1 MAGHGRGMLWVCVV
15 AAALLHA
22 GRLAR
27 GDCWLI
33 EGDKGFVWLAICSQ
47 NQPPYEAI
55 PQQINSTIV
64 DLRLNENRIR
74 SVQYA
79 SLSRF
84 GNLTY
89 LNLTKNEIGY
99 IEDGAFS
106 GQFNLQVL
114 QLGYN
119 RLRNLT
125 EGMLRGLGKLEYLY
139 LQANLIEVVMA
150 SAFWECP
157 SIVNIDLSMN
167 RIQQLSSGTFS
178 GLTKLS
184 VCELYSN
191 PFYCSCELLGF
202 LRWLAAF
209 TNATQTYDRMQCESP
224 PIYSG
229 YFLLGQGRHGH
240 RSILSK
246 LQSVC
251 TEDSYAAEVA
261 GPRLVPGRS
270 QPGRSPPP
278 PPPPEPS
285 LGSRADVPCG
295 DDECFSGD
303 GTTPLVALPTLATQA
318 EARPLIKVKQLT
330 QNSATITVQL
340 PSPFNRM
347 YTLEHY
353 NNSKSSTVSRLTQA
367 QEEIR
372 LTNLYTLTNY
382 TYCVVSTSSGTHHNH
397 TCLTI
402 CLPKP
407 PSPPG
412 PVPSPS
418 TATHYI
424 MTILGCLF
432 GMVLVLGA
440 VYYCLRR
447 RRRQEEKHKKAASA
461 AAAGSLKKTII
472 ELKYGPEMEAPGLA
486 PLSQGPLLGPEAV
499 TRIPYLPATATEVEQ
514 YKLVESSETPKAS
527 KGNYMEVRTGEP
539 ERRDCELGR
548 SGPESQSSVAEIS
561 TIAKEV
567 DKVNQIINNCIDALK
582 SESTSFQGAK
592 SGPVSTAEPQLVL
605 LSEPLATKHSF
616 LSPMYKDAFG
626 HGLQRHHSVEAAPGP
641 PRAST
646 SSSSS
651 SRSPRAF
658 RTEPPGVH
666 KATAAEAKYIEKSS
680 PAAEAILTVTPA
692 AAVLRAEAEKSRQYG
707 EHRHSYP
714 GSHPAAEPPA
724 PPLPPPAHEGLGGRK
739 ASILEPL
746 TRPRP
751 RDLTYSQLSPQYHN
765 LSYTSSPEY
774 PCRASQS
781 IWERLRLSRRRPK
794 DDEEFMAAGHALRKK
809 VQFAKD
815 EDLHDILD
823 YWKGVSAQHKS

>member
-1 MAGHGRGMLWVCVV
+1 MAGSRWGVLWVCVT

-22 GRLAR
+22 GGLAR

-74 SVQYA
+74 SVQHA
-79 SLSRF
+79 ALSRF

-89 LNLTKNEIGY
+89 LNLTKNEITY

-125 EGMLRGLGKLEYLY
+125 EGVLRGLGKLEYLY
-139 LQANLIEVVMA
+139 LQANLIEVVTPG
-150 SAFWECP
+150 AFWECP
-157 SIVNIDLSMN
+157 NIVNVDLSMN
-167 RIQQLSSGTFS
+167 RIQRLHSATFAGLSR
-178 GLTKLS
+178 LS
-184 VCELYSN
+184 ACELYSN

-209 TNATQTYDRMQCESP
+209 TNATHTYDRMQCESP
-224 PIYSG
+224 PHYSG
-229 YFLLGQGRHGH
+229 YFLLGQGRHGQ
-240 RSILSK
+240 RSILTT

-251 TEDSYAAEVA
+251 TDGAYAAE
-261 GPRLVPGRS
+261 PRLVPE
-270 QPGRSPPP
+270 RSPPGRVP
-278 PPPPEPS
+278 PTPPEPS
-285 LGSRADVPCG
+285 DAPCAA
-295 DDECFSGD
+295 DECFSGD

-318 EARPLIKVKQLT
+318 EARPLIRVKQLT

-347 YTLEHY
+347 YTLEHF
-353 NNSKSSTVSRLTQA
+353 NNSKSSTVSRLTKP
-367 QEEIR
+367 QEDIR

-382 TYCVVSTSSGTHHNH
+382 TYCVVSSSSGLHHNH

-440 VYYCLRR
+440 VYYCLRKR
-447 RRRQEEKHKKAASA
+447 RHQEEKHKKAAA
-461 AAAGSLKKTII
+461 AAAASSLKKTII

-499 TRIPYLPATATEVEQ
+499 TRIPFLPAAASEVEP
-514 YKLVESSETPKAS
+514 YKLAESETPKAS
-527 KGNYMEVRTGEP
+527 KGTYMEVRTGEP
-539 ERRDCELGR
+539 AERRDCELGR
-548 SGPESQSSVAEIS
+548 PGPDSQGSVAEIS

-582 SESTSFQGAK
+582 SESTSFQGGK
-592 SGPVSTAEPQLVL
+592 SGAVSTAEPQLVL
-605 LSEPLATKHSF
+605 LSEPLASKHGF
-616 LSPMYKDAFG
+616 LSPVYKDTFS

-646 SSSSS
+646 SSSGST
-651 SRSPRAF
+651 RSPRAF
-658 RTEPPGVH
+658 RAEATSAH
-666 KATAAEAKYIEKSS
+666 KVAATEAKYIEKSS
-680 PAAEAILTVTPA
+680 PAADAILTVTPA

-714 GSHPAAEPPA
+714 GSHPAEPPA
-724 PPLPPPAHEGLGGRK
+724 PPAPPPHEGLGGRK

-751 RDLTYSQLSPQYHN
+751 RDLAYSQLSPQYQH
-765 LSYTSSPEY
+765 LSYSSSPEHS
-774 PCRASQS
+774 CRAPHS
-781 IWERLRLSRRRPK
+781 IWERLRPSRRRHR
-794 DDEEFMAAGHALRKK
+794 DHEEFLAAGHALRKK